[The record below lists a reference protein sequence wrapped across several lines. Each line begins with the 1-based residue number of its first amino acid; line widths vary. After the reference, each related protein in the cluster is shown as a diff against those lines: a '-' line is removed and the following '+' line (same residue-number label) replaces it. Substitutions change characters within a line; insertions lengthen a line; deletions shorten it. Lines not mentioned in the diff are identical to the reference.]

1 MWRETR
7 RLCPVTIAPC
17 KVLRS
22 LTVFFFLAGLSIVA
36 RAWDDAAS
44 SDQAKTTYKS
54 TCITCHGA
62 DGAGSSLGKSLKV
75 PDLRAGEIQKKSD
88 AELKTSVSD
97 GKGNMPSFKNSLS
110 PDQIQALI
118 AYVRELGKAKAATTK

>member
-1 MWRETR
+1 M
-7 RLCPVTIAPC
+7 TIAPC

-22 LTVFFFLAGLSIVA
+22 LAVLFLLSCLPIVA
-36 RAWDDAAS
+36 RAWDDSAS
-44 SDQAKTTYKS
+44 ADQGKTTFKT
-54 TCITCHGA
+54 TCIACHGA

-75 PDLRAGEIQKKSD
+75 PDLRAADIQKKSD

-110 PDQIQALI
+110 ADQIQALI
-118 AYVRELGKAKAATTK
+118 AYVRELGKAKAAAAK